1 MMKSFPIFYKLL
13 LFIVG
18 TMALVFIILGVAQNL
33 LVPSI
38 FKNDL
43 ESKMIESI
51 EAIDIELSSNDV
63 DLHED
68 IINDFMSTNNGQMM
82 VYDKTGQ
89 NLYGNTRDLTI
100 RILIQLNDENIITEE
115 VDTLDQ
121 NFMQVMMMKTDYIFL
136 YQRSLEGLNQSI
148 SLINDLFIYITSLG
162 IVLSILTA
170 FFISKRFSK
179 PIHQLIHLTQ
189 SNDVSLPDTYRNDEF
204 KTLMVSF
211 ISMKKRLN
219 DTIDTLKKELEK
231 EKKQDQLS
239 KTFIANISH
248 EIRTPISVIQS
259 AIDLLAVTKD
269 SAKIGT
275 YYKMMQSQIKL
286 IEKLTNN
293 VMIISKLQSN
303 TNSLHKK
310 DEGICTLIED
320 IINEL
325 SLIHPNVPFNH
336 MKLKLDKILSVDAL
350 SMRQVI
356 NNVLNNAIKFRNKDS
371 IIEIKYEQY
380 QDYFD
385 VKITNQAT
393 PIDEAHLPFL
403 NQTFYKVNSDGLG
416 LGLAIVDQI
425 MKAHGGS
432 FYIRNIN
439 EGVEVVL
446 RFYDE

>member
-1 MMKSFPIFYKLL
+1 MKSFPIFYKLL

-38 FKNDL
+38 YKNDL
-43 ESKMIESI
+43 ESKMIASI
-51 EAIDIELSSNDV
+51 EALDIELSSNDV
-63 DLHED
+63 DLHEA
-68 IINDFMSTNNGQMM
+68 IINDFMSTNNGRIM

-89 NLYGNTRDLTI
+89 GLFGNTRDLPI

-121 NFMQVMMMKTDYIFL
+121 NFMQVMMIKTDYIFI
-136 YQRSLEGLNQSI
+136 YQRTLEGLNQSI
-148 SLINDLFIYITSLG
+148 SLINDLFIYTTSLG
-162 IVLSILTA
+162 IILSILTA

-189 SNDVSLPDTYRNDEF
+189 SHDVSLPDTYRNDEF

-259 AIDLLAVTKD
+259 AIDLLTVTQD
-269 SAKIGT
+269 SAKIET
-275 YYKMMQSQIKL
+275 YYKMMHSQIKL
-286 IEKLTNN
+286 IERLTND
-293 VMIISKLQSN
+293 VMLISKLQSN

-325 SLIHPNVPFNH
+325 SLIHQDVHFNH
-336 MKLKLDKILSVDAL
+336 KKPKSDKILSIDAL

-385 VKITNQAT
+385 VMITNQTT

>member
-1 MMKSFPIFYKLL
+1 MKPFPIFYKLL

-38 FKNDL
+38 YKNDL
-43 ESKMIESI
+43 ESKMIASI

-63 DLHED
+63 DLHEE
-68 IINDFMSTNNGQMM
+68 IINDFMSTNNGRMM

-89 NLYGNTRDLTI
+89 GLFGNTRDLPI

-115 VDTLDQ
+115 VDTFDQ
-121 NFMQVMMMKTDYIFL
+121 NFMQVMMIKTDYIFI

-162 IVLSILTA
+162 IILSILTA

-179 PIHQLIHLTQ
+179 PIHQLIQLTQ
-189 SNDVSLPDTYRNDEF
+189 SNEVSLPDMHRNDEF
-204 KTLMVSF
+204 KTLMISF

-248 EIRTPISVIQS
+248 EIRTPITVIQS
-259 AIDLLAVTKD
+259 AIDLLTVTKD
-269 SAKIGT
+269 SAKIET
-275 YYKMMQSQIKL
+275 YYKMMHSQIKL
-286 IEKLTNN
+286 IEKLTND
-293 VMIISKLQSN
+293 VMLISKLQSN

-320 IINEL
+320 IIHEL
-325 SLIHPNVPFNH
+325 SLIHRDVHFNH
-336 MKLKLDKILSVDAL
+336 KKPKSDKILSMDAL

-356 NNVLNNAIKFRNKDS
+356 NNVLNNAIKFKYKDS
-371 IIEIKYEQY
+371 IIDIKYEQY

-385 VKITNQAT
+385 VMITNQTT